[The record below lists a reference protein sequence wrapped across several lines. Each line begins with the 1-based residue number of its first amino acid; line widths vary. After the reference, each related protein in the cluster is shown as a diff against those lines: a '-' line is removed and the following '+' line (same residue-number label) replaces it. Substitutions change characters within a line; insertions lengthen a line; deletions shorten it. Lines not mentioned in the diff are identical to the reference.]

1 MKKLI
6 TSLTSI
12 GLASTASAALTLVTN
27 GDFSSGGADWGFAG
41 VGAAPTYEATG
52 GNADGYAK
60 IDQTAGGWGGVLIN
74 NNDTAVSLTSLNLIQ
89 GQSYEFSIDLINLGA
104 GSPVAGMKIES
115 WTAGAATDN
124 SGDITFATTA
134 SWANYTFNYTVQ
146 AGADAIKFVPL
157 LVAQPTGSSVGFDN
171 VGVNVVPEPSSF
183 SLLGLGLAGL
193 LARRR
198 R

>member
-1 MKKLI
+1 M
-6 TSLTSI
+6 
-12 GLASTASAALTLVTN
+12 TLVTN
-27 GDFSSGGADWGFAG
+27 GDFSSGGADWGFSS
-41 VGAAPTYEATG
+41 VGAAASFPATG
-52 GNADGYAK
+52 GNTGGHGQ

-74 NNDTAVSLTSLNLIQ
+74 DNDTAVPLTSLNLVP

-115 WTAGAATDN
+115 WTAGVGTNN

-134 SWANYTFNYTVQ
+134 SWANHTFNYTVQ

-157 LVAQPTGSSVGFDN
+157 MVAQPTGSSVGFDN

-183 SLLGLGLAGL
+183 SLLGLSLAGL